1 MRDRVEFEW
10 LNPKNEDQLK
20 KLIAFSIEF
29 DHEIKNINFPIII
42 AKVKDKYIGFTEVCN
57 TPVLFPAFD
66 PRNCSPRNV
75 VEIIDGLH
83 IWSKLANGDFLM
95 ARDMNASQFSNE
107 LLEEHF
113 IPKRMNMELYEG

>member
-1 MRDRVEFEW
+1 MRDIVEFEW

-29 DHEIKNINFPIII
+29 DHEIKSINFPIII
-42 AKVKDKYIGFTEVCN
+42 AKIKDRYIGFTEVCN

-66 PRNCSPRNV
+66 PKSCSPRNTM
-75 VEIIDGLH
+75 ETINGLYN
-83 IWSKLANGDFLM
+83 WSKLTHGDFLM
-95 ARDMNASQFSNE
+95 ARNMDAEQFSIE
-107 LLEEHF
+107 LLEDHF